1 MKKYDDSHMMPSGR
15 HHIQYEDGIMA
26 IGLCQTPRRS
36 YVHKNGQKVYKLS
49 LFEFE
54 THAKTFYLWSI
65 EHSYTDCI
73 GMLRE
78 AGLTDLQSLAVA
90 RYASMHSQAW
100 KDAA

>member
-1 MKKYDDSHMMPSGR
+1 MSVLIFTDGQRRTDLEAIVMK
-15 HHIQYEDGIMA
+15 
-26 IGLCQTPRRS
+26 
-36 YVHKNGQKVYKLS
+36 VKVSKLT
-49 LFEFE
+49 LEQFEM
-54 THAKTFYLWSI
+54 HAKSFYLWSI